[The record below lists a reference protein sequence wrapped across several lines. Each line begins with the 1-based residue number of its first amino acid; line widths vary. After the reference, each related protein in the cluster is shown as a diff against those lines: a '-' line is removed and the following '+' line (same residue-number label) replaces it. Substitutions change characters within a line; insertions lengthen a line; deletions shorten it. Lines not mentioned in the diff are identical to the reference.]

1 MVLAV
6 LFLFFNVYMV
16 MQKQDIKFQDTIMQS
31 QQMDTDRNNEKV
43 SIPINPEQTTN
54 GNIVTVNCS
63 IKNDG
68 SIPVK
73 IVRAWLTDASYD
85 TVSHTNVLGIILS
98 PGEDSEV
105 ILTFIMNNP
114 SEQFRLDLVTSR
126 GNIISKAF
134 P

>member
-6 LFLFFNVYMV
+6 LFLFFNVYMFI
-16 MQKQDIKFQDTIMQS
+16 QKQDIKFQDTIMQS

-43 SIPINPEQTTN
+43 SIPIDPTQTTN
-54 GNIVTVNCS
+54 ANIVTVNCS

-68 SIPVK
+68 SIPAK
-73 IVRAWLTDASYD
+73 IVRAWLTDTTYN
-85 TVSHTNVLGIILS
+85 TISHTNILGIVLS
-98 PGEDSEV
+98 PGEISNR
-105 ILTFIMNNP
+105 LLAFTMNDH
-114 SEQFRLDLVTSR
+114 SGQFRLDIVTSR

>member
-1 MVLAV
+1 
-6 LFLFFNVYMV
+6 
-16 MQKQDIKFQDTIMQS
+16 
-31 QQMDTDRNNEKV
+31 MDTDRNNEKV
-43 SIPINPEQTTN
+43 SIPINPTQTTN

-68 SIPVK
+68 SIPAK

-98 PGEDSEV
+98 PGKDSEA

-114 SEQFRLDLVTSR
+114 SGQFRLDLVTSR

-134 P
+134 T

>member
-6 LFLFFNVYMV
+6 LFLFFNVYIF

-43 SIPINPEQTTN
+43 SIPINPTQTTN

-68 SIPVK
+68 SIPAK
-73 IVRAWLTDASYD
+73 IFRAWLTDTAYG
-85 TVSHTNVLGIILS
+85 TTSHTNVLGIVLS
-98 PGEDSEV
+98 SGEGSNT
-105 ILTFIMNNP
+105 LLAFTMNDP
-114 SEQFRLDLVTSR
+114 SGQFRLDLVTSR
-126 GNIISKAF
+126 GNIVSKAF